1 LLDASGKPKAVQL
14 GTSGGGSQTLRLEI
28 DPTQVDY
35 PYIQDGVAL
44 NYMAFVPYVAGS
56 LTVTISPTAAATAGA
71 QWQVDGGTLQNTGA
85 TVSSLTPGLHTISFT
100 SVTGYTSPTNT
111 YVNISANGNTLTG
124 TYVANVPNGPTLW
137 STAQILKSGTAW
149 TQETGANVN
158 TGTKTITLTQ
168 PAASRY
174 YQLRS
179 GTALTITKVQ
189 HAGGNIVLTYQ

>member
-1 LLDASGKPKAVQL
+1 
-14 GTSGGGSQTLRLEI
+14 
-28 DPTQVDY
+28 
-35 PYIQDGVAL
+35 
-44 NYMAFVPYVAGS
+44 
-56 LTVTISPTAAATAGA
+56 VTITGGASGA
-71 QWQVDGGTLQNTGA
+71 QWQVDGGTQQAGGA
-85 TVSSLTPGLHTISFT
+85 TVSGLTPGLHTVTFST
-100 SVTGYTSPTNT
+100 LTGYTTPASQ
-111 YVNISANGNTLTG
+111 YVSISASQTATATG
-124 TYVANVPNGPTLW
+124 AYVAIVTGPTLW